1 MDSKPNDGPEV
12 IAVAQLA
19 IAIGE
24 PDANRKAAA
33 VAVAEAAAAG
43 ARLVV
48 LPELCDSGY
57 VFGDE
62 ASRASAEAAALASP
76 ADDSFTLRQWR
87 ALAAEH
93 RLVIVGGFCERGTD
107 GRLYNSAAVVD
118 ASGTRTVYRKAHLW
132 DMEKLVFTPGDA
144 QPPVVD
150 TELGRVAVMI
160 CYDLEFPEWVRLPAL
175 AGADLIAAPVNWP
188 AAAHP
193 AGERPAE
200 VIKAQAAAA
209 TNGVFVAVAD
219 RCQAER
225 GVSWI
230 SGSLIAGPEGYP
242 LAGPFL
248 ADRPA
253 VLTAA
258 CDLSRARDKSLT
270 AYSDLLADRRPALY
284 TPAPSERDATASGQ
298 RGTGTP
304 GQRGTGTPGERGT
317 EAPGERDAKVADER
331 VAAAN
336 AHWAARFIANGTSYS
351 DFQATMDRI
360 TVWDDWCREWGRTA
374 QRYEQL
380 AEAAGA
386 AGRAITAGQAWRRA
400 ALCWHWGKFVF
411 VDHPDEQRAAH
422 ERAVACFRRGAG
434 TLGPPAEPVRV
445 PYRGTTL
452 AAYLRVPGTGGA
464 RPPVVIMMPGLDSVK
479 EELQATA
486 DYMLSRGLAVIA
498 IDGPGQGE
506 TEYELPIEPAYERV
520 ASAVADY
527 LQGREDIDPGRIGGF
542 GVSLGGYYAAR
553 SAAFEP
559 RLRAAVALA
568 GPYRWDLDW
577 DTLPPQTRATFQRR
591 SGAATDAEARERAG
605 ALTLEH
611 AAALITCPLLV
622 AHGGRDRLIPP
633 YHAERL
639 AREAPGA
646 ELMMD
651 PDGSHGLTNHAFESR
666 SAMADWLAA
675 RL

>member
-1 MDSKPNDGPEV
+1 VDSTQDTAPAV

-57 VFGDE
+57 VFGDDAE
-62 ASRASAEAAALASP
+62 RAAAEARALASP
-76 ADDSFTLRQWR
+76 ADDSVTLRQWQGM
-87 ALAAEH
+87 AAEH
-93 RLVIVGGFCERGTD
+93 RLVIVGGFCERGAS

-118 ASGTRTVYRKAHLW
+118 ASGTRAVYRKAHLW
-132 DMEKLVFTPGDA
+132 DQEKLVFTPGDA
-144 QPPVVD
+144 PPPVVD
-150 TELGRVAVMI
+150 LGFGRVGVMI

-200 VIKAQAAAA
+200 VIKAQADAA
-209 TNGVFVAVAD
+209 TNGIFVAVAD
-219 RCQAER
+219 RCQDER

-230 SGSLIAGPEGYP
+230 SGSLIAGPDGYP
-242 LAGPFL
+242 LAGPVL
-248 ADRPA
+248 EDRPA
-253 VLTAA
+253 VLTAT
-258 CDLSRARDKSLT
+258 CDLSRARDKSL
-270 AYSDLLADRRPALY
+270 SGDNDLLADRRPALY
-284 TPAPSERDATASGQ
+284 QHEP
-298 RGTGTP
+298 GTKA
-304 GQRGTGTPGERGT
+304 Q
-317 EAPGERDAKVADER
+317 DER
-331 VAAAN
+331 VKAAN

-351 DFQATMDRI
+351 DFQATMARI
-360 TVWDDWCREWGRTA
+360 TVWDDWCREWGRTG
-374 QRYEQL
+374 QYYEHL
-380 AEAAGA
+380 AEAAEA
-386 AGRAITAGQAWRRA
+386 AGRTVTAGEAWRRA

-422 ERAVACFRRGAG
+422 ERTVACFRRGTG
-434 TLGPPAEPVRV
+434 TLSPPAEPVRV
-445 PYRGTTL
+445 PYAGTAL
-452 AAYLRVPGTGGA
+452 AAYLRVPATTQ

-486 DYMLSRGLAVIA
+486 EYMLSRGLAVIA
-498 IDGPGQGE
+498 VDGPGQGE

-520 ASAVADY
+520 ATAVADY
-527 LQGREDIDPGRIGGF
+527 LEGRDDIDPGRIGGF

-553 SAAFEP
+553 AAAYEP
-559 RLRAAVALA
+559 RIKAAVSLA
-568 GPYRWDLDW
+568 GPYQWALDW
-577 DTLPPQTRATFQRR
+577 DILPPQTRATFQYR
-591 SGAATDAEARERAG
+591 SGAATEAEARERMA
-605 ALTLEH
+605 AITLEH
-611 AAALITCPLLV
+611 AAPLITRPLLV
-622 AHGGRDRLIPP
+622 AAGGRDRLVPT

-639 AREAPGA
+639 AGEAPGA
-646 ELMMD
+646 ELMLD
-651 PDGSHGLTNHAFESR
+651 PDGTHGLTNHAFESR
-666 SAMADWLAA
+666 SKMADWLAA